1 MKKLDIQ
8 LLSTLAVVGFFVGCS
23 VFNVDTPS
31 SVDPSSA
38 ARDPGVRGGAAGA
51 GAPIAGLTKTE
62 LAFFSAGKDDFAE
75 EEEVADGLGP
85 TMNLG
90 SCGGC
95 HLHPALGGT
104 SPPVNPQIAFA
115 NKKGAANT
123 VPSFIRLN
131 GPVREV
137 RFVRNPDGTPD
148 GGVHDIFTIVG
159 RSDNPYGCAI
169 QQPNFSAYPNNLV
182 FRIPTPTFGLGLI
195 ESITD
200 TTIRNNLAS
209 DPLGQKLLL

>member
-62 LAFFSAGKDDFAE
+62 LAFFSAGKDEFAQ

-95 HLHPALGGT
+95 PLHPAPRGT
-104 SPPVNPQIAFA
+104 SPPAEPPIAIA
-115 NKKGAANT
+115 NKN
-123 VPSFIRLN
+123 
-131 GPVREV
+131 
-137 RFVRNPDGTPD
+137 
-148 GGVHDIFTIVG
+148 
-159 RSDNPYGCAI
+159 
-169 QQPNFSAYPNNLV
+169 
-182 FRIPTPTFGLGLI
+182 
-195 ESITD
+195 
-200 TTIRNNLAS
+200 
-209 DPLGQKLLL
+209 

>member
-1 MKKLDIQ
+1 MKKRDTQ

-23 VFNVDTPS
+23 VSNVDTPS

-62 LAFFSAGKDDFAE
+62 LAVFSAGKDDFAE

-95 HLHPALGGT
+95 HLPPALGGT
-104 SPPVNPQIAFA
+104 SPPGDPQIAFSH
-115 NKKGAANT
+115 KKGAAHT
-123 VPSFIRLN
+123 APSFITLKR
-131 GPVREV
+131 PVRQARV
-137 RFVRNPDGTPD
+137 
-148 GGVHDIFTIVG
+148 
-159 RSDNPYGCAI
+159 
-169 QQPNFSAYPNNLV
+169 
-182 FRIPTPTFGLGLI
+182 
-195 ESITD
+195 
-200 TTIRNNLAS
+200 
-209 DPLGQKLLL
+209 

>member
-31 SVDPSSA
+31 SVAPSSA

-62 LAFFSAGKDDFAE
+62 LAFFRAGKDDFAE

-95 HLHPALGGT
+95 HLPSALRGT
-104 SPPVNPQIAFA
+104 DPPGKPQIAFA
-115 NKKGAANT
+115 NKKGAAKT
-123 VPSFIRLN
+123 VPSFITLH
-131 GPVREV
+131 GP
-137 RFVRNPDGTPD
+137 
-148 GGVHDIFTIVG
+148 
-159 RSDNPYGCAI
+159 
-169 QQPNFSAYPNNLV
+169 
-182 FRIPTPTFGLGLI
+182 
-195 ESITD
+195 
-200 TTIRNNLAS
+200 
-209 DPLGQKLLL
+209 